1 MEVIDLG
8 RSGGSGGR
16 GGGGSF
22 GGMRGGGGRSGG
34 FGRSGGS
41 FGLRGS
47 SSSGRSGG
55 VFGGGSSSGRSGSS
69 FGGGSNRGV
78 FGSGGFSSGPKIGV
92 PFGVPGGI
100 NMGGRPGGGFGG
112 SYRRNT
118 APSGCAPSGCL
129 TVLIILVIFIAI
141 VIAISAFN
149 GAMSNSGSSSDITIS
164 TVERVPLPKGSVNE
178 TEYYT
183 DNLGWINNETK
194 LEKGLEYFY
203 DETGVQPY
211 LYLTDNINGN
221 FYPSEGEL
229 ESFANDLYDELF
241 TDEAHLLLVF
251 YEYEGM
257 YMDWYVT
264 GTQAKQVIDRE
275 AADILLDYIDR
286 YYYESN
292 LTDEEFFSKSFSDAA
307 DRTMTVTRSPWITV
321 FIVIGAAFLVLILFI
336 WWKKAKKQKN
346 LEAKQ
351 MEDILNTPLDRF
363 GDTKAEDLADKYK
376 DNNDL

>member
-41 FGLRGS
+41 LGFRGS

-55 VFGGGSSSGRSGSS
+55 IFGRSSPGRSGGS

-92 PFGVPGGI
+92 PGGI
-100 NMGGRPGGGFGG
+100 NMGHRPIGGFGG
-112 SYRRNT
+112 GYRRNT
-118 APSGCAPSGCL
+118 GPSGCAPSGCL

-141 VIAISAFN
+141 VIALSAFS
-149 GAMSNSGSSSDITIS
+149 GAMSNSSNQGDITIS

-183 DNLGWINNETK
+183 DDLGWINNETR
-194 LEKGLEYFY
+194 LEKGLKYFY
-203 DETGVQPY
+203 NETGVQPY
-211 LYLTDNINGN
+211 LYLTDNIKGN
-221 FYPSEGEL
+221 FYPSDGEL
-229 ESFANDLYDELF
+229 ESFANDLYGELF

-251 YEYEGM
+251 YEYEGR

-307 DRTMTVTRSPWITV
+307 DRIMTVTRSPWITV
-321 FIVIGAAFLVLILFI
+321 FIVIGVAFLVLILFV
-336 WWKKAKKQKN
+336 WWRKAKKQKN

-363 GDTKAEDLADKYK
+363 GNTEAEDLANKYK
-376 DNNDL
+376 NDDV